1 MLQQNNPLMLRE
13 DLPRFDLIKPEHFVP
28 ALKTTFSEIKEEL
41 VKIENSIIPTWEGL
55 CKPLEDLEVPLE
67 YTWGV
72 LEHLIS
78 VKNSAEL
85 RKALQEC
92 LPDFVELTL
101 QISQSKPIYEGLK
114 QIKQTKEYKSYNDAK
129 KRIIDTKIKLAEQA
143 GIALEGEEKKRFNEI
158 FNKLKRLG
166 SDFSNNVLDS
176 TKKFELVVTDLS
188 DAEGWPKALKM
199 LASQTYNAKH
209 NSKESTPDSGPW
221 SITLDHPSFQPFM
234 QNCKNRE
241 LRFKV
246 YNAFVNRAASDETDN
261 TKLITEI
268 LTLRNESAKL
278 LGYKNYAEFS
288 LDTKMAKT
296 PEKVY
301 QMFDELE
308 KETKVFAEKEHSE
321 IQKIAAD
328 SGFSEELKQWDIPFW
343 AERLREK
350 KFNFTEDD
358 VRPYFPFPKVLD
370 GLFSL
375 CERLFGIS
383 IKKSTRTDIPKWH
396 PDVDFFDIFDESG
409 KAIAHFYLDPYSRP
423 SEKRGGAWMNIC
435 ASRRIYK
442 GKLRNPIIYIECNGT
457 PPIEHRPS
465 LMSFFEVNT
474 LFHEFGHGLQGM
486 LTTINESEA
495 AGVNGIEWD
504 AVELASQFMENWC
517 VNKPTMIKMSEH
529 YKTKAPIPN
538 DLFEKLKS
546 AKKFRAAFQM
556 QRQIAF
562 AKTDLYLHSNYDPSG
577 SESVFDAYK
586 KIANESCIVK
596 PYSDDRF
603 LASFSH
609 IFAGGYAA
617 GYYSYKWAEVLSAD
631 AFAAFEEA
639 GIDNEEAIKATGRR
653 YRDTVLALGG
663 SLHPAEVFKLF
674 RGRESNTKALLRHS
688 LNPET

>member
-1 MLQQNNPLMLRE
+1 M
-13 DLPRFDLIKPEHFVP
+13 
-28 ALKTTFSEIKEEL
+28 
-41 VKIENSIIPTWEGL
+41 
-55 CKPLEDLEVPLE
+55 
-67 YTWGV
+67 
-72 LEHLIS
+72 
-78 VKNSAEL
+78 
-85 RKALQEC
+85 
-92 LPDFVELTL
+92 
-101 QISQSKPIYEGLK
+101 
-114 QIKQTKEYKSYNDAK
+114 
-129 KRIIDTKIKLAEQA
+129 
-143 GIALEGEEKKRFNEI
+143 
-158 FNKLKRLG
+158 
-166 SDFSNNVLDS
+166 
-176 TKKFELVVTDLS
+176 
-188 DAEGWPKALKM
+188 
-199 LASQTYNAKH
+199 
-209 NSKESTPDSGPW
+209 
-221 SITLDHPSFQPFM
+221 
-234 QNCKNRE
+234 
-241 LRFKV
+241 
-246 YNAFVNRAASDETDN
+246 
-261 TKLITEI
+261 
-268 LTLRNESAKL
+268 
-278 LGYKNYAEFS
+278 
-288 LDTKMAKT
+288 
-296 PEKVY
+296 
-301 QMFDELE
+301 
-308 KETKVFAEKEHSE
+308 FAEKEHSE
-321 IQKIAAD
+321 IQKFAAD

-562 AKTDLYLHSNYDPSG
+562 AKTDLYLHSNYDPQDLK
-577 SESVFDAYK
+577 VFLMLIK
-586 KIANESCIVK
+586 RLNESCIVK

-603 LASFSH
+603 LLLSV
-609 IFAGGYAA
+609 IF
-617 GYYSYKWAEVLSAD
+617 
-631 AFAAFEEA
+631 
-639 GIDNEEAIKATGRR
+639 
-653 YRDTVLALGG
+653 LG
-663 SLHPAEVFKLF
+663 VMQ
-674 RGRESNTKALLRHS
+674 RILL
-688 LNPET
+688 L